1 MNQTSSNDEQ
11 LLGHEIKDGEFQ
23 RTTSQFRRWVVPAR
37 EAGGDDGAV
46 PAEAG
51 RYHLYISYAC
61 PWAHR
66 ALIYRKLKGL
76 ESLISLSSV
85 HWFLGQDDWTFE
97 PGEGVIADIHGAKN
111 MYEVYQRAKPGCTD
125 VVTVPVLW
133 DKLEDTI
140 VNNESSEIIR
150 MFNSAFNELT
160 GNNLDFYA
168 ESHRH
173 EIDAINTR
181 VYDTLNNGVYRS
193 GFAQTQQ
200 AYEKA
205 VVPLFATLDWLEDIL
220 SKQRY
225 LLGDFLSEA
234 DWRLFPTLLR
244 FDLVYYS
251 HFKCNLRRIID
262 YPNLWAYTR
271 DLYQHPG
278 ISETINFDHI
288 KKHYYGSHLSVN
300 PTGIVP
306 MGPVIDFEAPH
317 GRG

>member
-1 MNQTSSNDEQ
+1 MNQSTTEEQ

-23 RTTSQFRRWVVPAR
+23 RTASKFRRWIVKKVDS
-37 EAGGDDGAV
+37 EDAGISV
-46 PAEAG
+46 PAESG

-66 ALIYRKLKGL
+66 TLIFRKLKGL
-76 ESLISLSSV
+76 EAMIGLSSV
-85 HWFLGQDDWTFE
+85 HWLLGEDDWSFE
-97 PGEGVIADIHGAKN
+97 AGEGVIKDINGAAN
-111 MYEVYQRAKPGCTD
+111 MYQVYQRANPGCTD

-133 DKLEDTI
+133 DKQEDTI

-150 MFNSAFNELT
+150 MFNSAFDDIT
-160 GNNLDFYA
+160 GNRLDFYPEA
-168 ESHRH
+168 HRSA
-173 EIDAINTR
+173 IDVINQR
-181 VYDTLNNGVYRS
+181 IYDTVNNGVYRC
-193 GFAQTQQ
+193 GFAQSQA

-205 VVPLFATLDWLEDIL
+205 IIPLFATLDWLEEIL
-220 SKQRY
+220 SRQRY
-225 LLGDFLSEA
+225 LLGDFLTEA
-234 DWRLFPTLLR
+234 DWRLFPTLFR

-251 HFKCNLRRIID
+251 HFKCNLRRLID

-271 DLYQHPG
+271 DLYQHLG
-278 ISETINFDHI
+278 IVSTININHV

-306 MGPVIDFEAPH
+306 MGPIIDFDAPH

>member
-1 MNQTSSNDEQ
+1 MNKDNQ
-11 LLGHEIKDGEFQ
+11 LLGHDIKDGDFQ
-23 RTTSQFRRWVVPAR
+23 RTTSQFRRWVVR
-37 EAGGDDGAV
+37 HDELSSKSDNV

-66 ALIYRKLKGL
+66 TLIFRKLKGL

-85 HWFLGQDDWTFE
+85 HWFLGKDDWTFDS
-97 PGEGVIADIHGAKN
+97 GEGVIADINGAAN

-133 DKLEDTI
+133 DKQEDTI

-150 MFNSAFNELT
+150 MFNSAFDEIT
-160 GNNLDFYA
+160 GNTLNFYPEA
-168 ESHRH
+168 HRPA
-173 EIDAINTR
+173 IDAINQR
-181 VYDTLNNGVYRS
+181 VYDTLNNGVYKC
-193 GFAQTQQ
+193 GFAQTQA

-205 VVPLFATLDWLEDIL
+205 VLPLFETLDWLEEIL
-220 SKQRY
+220 CRQRY
-225 LLGDFLSEA
+225 LLGDFLTEA

-244 FDLVYYS
+244 FDAVYYS
-251 HFKCNLRRIID
+251 HFKCNLRRLID

-278 ISETINFDHI
+278 ITETINFNHV
-288 KKHYYGSHLSVN
+288 KRHYYGSHISIN

-306 MGPVIDFEAPH
+306 MGPIIDFEAPH

>member
-1 MNQTSSNDEQ
+1 MSK
-11 LLGHEIKDGEFQ
+11 IKDGEFQ
-23 RTTSQFRRWVVPAR
+23 RTTSQFRRWLVTPADIDKAIGNR
-37 EAGGDDGAV
+37 
-46 PAEAG
+46 PAEAD

-66 ALIYRKLKGL
+66 SLIFRKLMGL

-85 HWFLGQDDWTFE
+85 HWFLGKDDWTFE
-97 PGEGVIADIHGAKN
+97 PGEGVIADIHDAKN
-111 MYEVYQRAKPGCTD
+111 MFEVYQRAKPGCTD

-133 DKLEDTI
+133 DKAEDTI
-140 VNNESSEIIR
+140 INNESSEIIR
-150 MFNSAFNELT
+150 MFNTAFNGLT
-160 GNNLDFYA
+160 GNQLDFYPEA
-168 ESHRH
+168 YRD
-173 EIDAINTR
+173 EIDTINQR
-181 VYDTLNNGVYRS
+181 IYDTLNNGVYMS
-193 GFAQTQQ
+193 GFAQSQA

-205 VVPLFATLDWLEDIL
+205 VMPLFDTLDWLEGIL

-225 LLGDFLSEA
+225 LLGDFLTEA

>member
-1 MNQTSSNDEQ
+1 MSESSNDEQ
-11 LLGHEIKDGEFQ
+11 LLGHDIKDGEFH
-23 RTTSQFRRWVVPAR
+23 RTTSQFRRWIGQDYPAQ
-37 EAGGDDGAV
+37 DN
-46 PAEAG
+46 
-51 RYHLYISYAC
+51 RYHLYVSYAC

-66 ALIYRKLKGL
+66 TLIFRKLKQL
-76 ESLISLSSV
+76 ESIISLSVV
-85 HWFLGQDDWTFE
+85 HWFLGEDDWTFK
-97 PGEGVIADIHGAKN
+97 PGEGVIADIHGAAN

-133 DKLEDTI
+133 DKQEDTI

-150 MFNSAFNELT
+150 MFNSEFAGLT
-160 GNNLDFYA
+160 GNHLDFYPQ
-168 ESHRH
+168 SHRA
-173 EIDAINTR
+173 EIDAINQR
-181 VYDTLNNGVYRS
+181 VYDTLNNGVYMC
-193 GFAQTQQ
+193 GFAQTQD
-200 AYEKA
+200 AYEKS
-205 VVPLFATLDWLEDIL
+205 VIPLFDTLDWLEKLL

-225 LLGDFLSEA
+225 LIGDFITEA

-244 FDLVYYS
+244 FDLVYYG
-251 HFKCNLRRIID
+251 HFKCNLRRLLD

-278 ISETINFDHI
+278 IADTINFDHI

>member
-1 MNQTSSNDEQ
+1 MNSTSNNEDQ
-11 LLGHEIKDGEFQ
+11 LLGHKIKDGEFQ
-23 RTTSQFRRWVVPAR
+23 RTTSQFRRWVVAPTDVDQTIGNR
-37 EAGGDDGAV
+37 
-46 PAEAG
+46 PAEAN

-66 ALIYRKLKGL
+66 TLIFRKLKGL

-85 HWFLGQDDWTFE
+85 HWFLGKDDWTFE

-133 DKLEDTI
+133 DKTEDTI
-140 VNNESSEIIR
+140 INNESSEIIR
-150 MFNSAFNELT
+150 MFNSAFNQLT
-160 GNNLDFYA
+160 GNQLDFYPEA
-168 ESHRH
+168 YRD
-173 EIDAINTR
+173 EIDAVNQRI
-181 VYDTLNNGVYRS
+181 YDTLNNGVYMS
-193 GFAQTQQ
+193 GFAQSQA

-205 VVPLFATLDWLEDIL
+205 VMPLFDTLDWLEGIL

-225 LLGDFLSEA
+225 LLGDFLTEA

-244 FDLVYYS
+244 FDLVYYG
-251 HFKCNLRRIID
+251 HFKCNLRRIVD
-262 YPNLWAYTR
+262 YPNLWGYTR
-271 DLYQHPG
+271 DLYQYPG
-278 ISETINFDHI
+278 IAETINFDHI

>member
-1 MNQTSSNDEQ
+1 MTSASNNDDQ

-23 RTTSQFRRWVVPAR
+23 RTTSQFRRWVVAPAEINKAIGNR
-37 EAGGDDGAV
+37 
-46 PAEAG
+46 PAEAD

-66 ALIYRKLKGL
+66 TLIFRKLKGL
-76 ESLISLSSV
+76 ESFISLSSV
-85 HWFLGQDDWTFE
+85 HWFLGEDDWTFE

-111 MYEVYQRAKPGCTD
+111 MHEVYQRARPGCTD

-133 DKLEDTI
+133 DKAEDTI

-150 MFNSAFNELT
+150 MFNTAFNEFT
-160 GNNLDFYA
+160 GNQLDFYPEA
-168 ESHRH
+168 YRN
-173 EIDAINTR
+173 EIDAINQR
-181 VYDTLNNGVYRS
+181 IYDTLNNGVYMS
-193 GFAQTQQ
+193 GFAQSQA

-205 VVPLFATLDWLEDIL
+205 VVPLFDTLDWLEDIL
-220 SKQRY
+220 SRQRY
-225 LLGDFLSEA
+225 LLGDFLTEA

-251 HFKCNLRRIID
+251 HFKCNFRRIID

-278 ISETINFDHI
+278 IADTINFDHI

-306 MGPVIDFEAPH
+306 MGPMIDFEAPH

>member
-1 MNQTSSNDEQ
+1 VSKSSKDEQ
-11 LLGHEIKDGEFQ
+11 LLGHDIKDGEFH
-23 RTTSQFRRWVVPAR
+23 RTTSQFRHWI
-37 EAGGDDGAV
+37 GQDF
-46 PAEAG
+46 PAEDN

-66 ALIYRKLKGL
+66 TLIFRKLKQL
-76 ESLISLSSV
+76 ESIISLSVV
-85 HWFLGQDDWTFE
+85 HWILGDDDWTFE
-97 PGEGVIADIHGAKN
+97 PGEGVIADINGAAN

-133 DKLEDTI
+133 DKNEDTI

-150 MFNSAFNELT
+150 MFNSEFDGLT
-160 GNNLDFYA
+160 GNHLDFYRQN
-168 ESHRH
+168 HRA
-173 EIDAINTR
+173 EIDAVNQR
-181 VYDTLNNGVYRS
+181 VYDTVNNGVYMC
-193 GFAQTQQ
+193 GFAQTQD
-200 AYEKA
+200 AYDKA
-205 VVPLFATLDWLEDIL
+205 LVPLFDSLDWLENIL

-225 LLGDFLSEA
+225 LIGDFITEA

-244 FDLVYYS
+244 FDPVYYG
-251 HFKCNLRRIID
+251 HFKCNLRRLID

-278 ISETINFDHI
+278 IADTINFDHI

>member
-1 MNQTSSNDEQ
+1 MKQADISDDQ
-11 LLGHEIKDGEFQ
+11 LLGHKIKDGEFQ
-23 RTTSQFRRWVVPAR
+23 RATSQFRRWVVAPTDIDKAIGNR
-37 EAGGDDGAV
+37 
-46 PAEAG
+46 PAEAN
-51 RYHLYISYAC
+51 RYHLYFSYAC

-66 ALIYRKLKGL
+66 TLILRKLKGL

-85 HWFLGQDDWTFE
+85 HWLLGKDDWTFE

-133 DKLEDTI
+133 DKAEDTI
-140 VNNESSEIIR
+140 INNESSEIIR
-150 MFNSAFNELT
+150 MFNTAFNGLT
-160 GNNLDFYA
+160 GNQLDFYPEA
-168 ESHRH
+168 YRD
-173 EIDAINTR
+173 EIDAINQR
-181 VYDTLNNGVYRS
+181 IYDTLNNGVYMS
-193 GFAQTQQ
+193 GFAQNQT

-205 VVPLFATLDWLEDIL
+205 VIPLFDTLDWLEGIL

-225 LLGDFLSEA
+225 LLGDFLTEA

-278 ISETINFDHI
+278 IAETINFDHI

>member
-1 MNQTSSNDEQ
+1 MNQSGMDEQ

-23 RTTSQFRRWVVPAR
+23 RTNSKFRRWVVESVDL
-37 EAGGDDGAV
+37 EATTASV
-46 PAEAG
+46 PAEPG

-66 ALIYRKLKGL
+66 TLIFRKLKGL
-76 ESLISLSSV
+76 ESIIGLSSV
-85 HWFLGQDDWTFE
+85 HWFLGEDDWTFE
-97 PGEGVIADIHGAKN
+97 AGEGVIADINGADN
-111 MYEVYQRAKPGCTD
+111 MYQVYQRASPGCND

-133 DKLEDTI
+133 DKQENTI

-150 MFNSAFNELT
+150 MFNSAFDEIT
-160 GNNLDFYA
+160 GNRLDFFPVA
-168 ESHRH
+168 DRSA
-173 EIDAINTR
+173 IDIINQR
-181 VYDTLNNGVYRS
+181 IYDTLNNGVYRC
-193 GFAQTQQ
+193 GFARTQA
-200 AYEKA
+200 AYDKA
-205 VVPLFATLDWLEDIL
+205 VVPLFETLDWLEHIL

-225 LLGDFLSEA
+225 LIGDTLTEA

-251 HFKCNLRRIID
+251 HFKCNLRRLID
-262 YPNLWAYTR
+262 YPCLWGYTR
-271 DLYQHPG
+271 ELYQHPG
-278 ISETINFDHI
+278 IADTINFGHI

-306 MGPVIDFEAPH
+306 MGPDIDFGAPH